1 MQYTEILEGSDAWFV
16 ARLVLPD
23 QTNLSRAEATGGN
36 YAVKIRVFDISSE
49 TTDPAST
56 GGGLH
61 YSVDVAESNT
71 ATYNAT
77 ILLATSGAPLI
88 TDGYWN
94 GTDDEGYNF
103 RYRLQNSL
111 ALLEGG
117 HRYKAE
123 FHIPTDDFGTISW
136 TAGVYVRSMLTV

>member
-16 ARLVLPD
+16 ARLVLPNQVSLFQGD
-23 QTNLSRAEATGGN
+23 VLADNTSAIR
-36 YAVKIRVFDISSE
+36 IRVYDISSE
-49 TTDPAST
+49 TTDPDAA

-61 YSVDVAESNT
+61 YSQDVSSADPY
-71 ATYNAT
+71 ADHAI
-77 ILLATSGAPLI
+77 ILAALA

-103 RYRLQNSL
+103 IYRLQNSA

-117 HRYKAE
+117 HRYKVE
-123 FHIPTDDFGTISW
+123 FHIKTTSFGTISW
-136 TAGVYVRSMLTV
+136 TTGLYTRSMLLE